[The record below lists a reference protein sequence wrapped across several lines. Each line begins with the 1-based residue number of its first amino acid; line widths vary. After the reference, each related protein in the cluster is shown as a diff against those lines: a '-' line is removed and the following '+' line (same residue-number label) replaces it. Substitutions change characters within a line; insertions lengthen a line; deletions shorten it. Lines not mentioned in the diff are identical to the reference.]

1 MRNPCGK
8 KFFREHWICL
18 RKGGRDRRA
27 DEKCRLKPAR
37 AKVEPALWS
46 PKESPSLPGQDFN
59 QNWGQAIPFVA
70 LIFRFPVGIIF
81 PSRRDLA
88 KDSKKGLLGWYSK

>member
-8 KFFREHWICL
+8 KFFGEHWICF

-27 DEKCRLKPAR
+27 AEKSRLKPAR

-59 QNWGQAIPFVA
+59 QNWGRANPEAFLHISS
-70 LIFRFPVGIIF
+70 LMDIMG
-81 PSRRDLA
+81 
-88 KDSKKGLLGWYSK
+88 KLGMEK